1 MITLRCGLVAAALLL
16 AFGPAVRADELVE
29 RGRALVNGIVACGN
43 CHTPQ
48 GPGGPLPGMEL
59 AGGTPFV
66 EPVFTAYGA
75 NITPDPETGI
85 GRWSDEQ
92 LIRAIRDGVRPDGTL
107 IGPPMP
113 VEFYKG
119 ISDSDVKAIIAY
131 LRSVPPVR
139 NLVPR
144 SEYAMPMPASYGPP
158 TGMVPDVPKDDPV
171 RYGAYMAGPLGH
183 CLECHT
189 PMLSGGRRDMARA
202 GAGGQVFRGPWGET
216 VARNITS
223 DPEKGLGRWSDAE
236 IKRAVTE
243 GIRPDGA
250 RLGPPMAFHFYNSID
265 PADLDRLVAFLRTL
279 PPRS

>member
-1 MITLRCGLVAAALLL
+1 MITLRCGLAAAALLL
-16 AFGPAVRADELVE
+16 ACVPAVRADDLVE
-29 RGRALVNGIVACGN
+29 RGRALVNGIAACGN

-48 GPGGPLPGMEL
+48 GPDGPLPGMEL

-66 EPVFTAYGA
+66 EQAFTAYGS
-75 NITPDPETGI
+75 NITPEPETGI
-85 GRWSDEQ
+85 GRWSDAQ
-92 LIRAIRDGVRPDGTL
+92 LVRAIRDGVRQDGSL

-113 VEFYKG
+113 FEFYKG
-119 ISDSDVKAIIAY
+119 ISDSDAAAIVAY
-131 LRSVPPVR
+131 LRSVRPVK

-158 TGMVPDVPKDDPV
+158 TGRVPDVPKDDPV

-189 PMLSGGRRDMARA
+189 PMLPGGRRDMARA

-223 DPEKGLGRWSDAE
+223 DPERGLGRWSDAE

-243 GIRPDGA
+243 GVRPDGT
-250 RLGPPMAFHFYNSID
+250 RLGPPMAFHFYKSID
-265 PADLDRLVAFLRTL
+265 PADLDRLVTFLRTL